1 MITPVTVYWRPGC
14 PFCVRLRQDLQ
25 VMGLPVREVNIWAD
39 PVGAARVRS
48 AAGGNE
54 TVPTV
59 VISGRA
65 LVNPSAS
72 QVLALVRQ
80 AVPGFTPDAA
90 LARAGRRVRL
100 LRVVGWTVVAALVA
114 AGLAAEAAGHP
125 GLGWLADG
133 AAAAAWL
140 LFRLAGRA
148 MISAGQQA
156 DPGDDPAALR

>member
-1 MITPVTVYWRPGC
+1 
-14 PFCVRLRQDLQ
+14 

-39 PVGAARVRS
+39 PAAAAQVRS

-54 TVPTV
+54 TVPAV
-59 VISGRA
+59 VIGGRA

-72 QVLALVRQ
+72 EVLALVRQ
-80 AVPGFTPDAA
+80 AVPGFTPDEA

-100 LRVVGWTVVAALVA
+100 LRVIGWAVVAALVA

-125 GLGWLADG
+125 RLGWLADG

-140 LFRLAGRA
+140 LSRLAGRV
-148 MISAGQQA
+148 MISTGQQA
-156 DPGDDPAALR
+156 DPDADLRR